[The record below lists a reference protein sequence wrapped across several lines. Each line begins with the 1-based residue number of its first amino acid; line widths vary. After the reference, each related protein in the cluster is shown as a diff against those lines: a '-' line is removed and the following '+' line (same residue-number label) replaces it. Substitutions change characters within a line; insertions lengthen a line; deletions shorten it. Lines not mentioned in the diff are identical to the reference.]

1 MRAIQRLSDKI
12 TGFCLLRLGIPW
24 RSPLCLNAIA
34 INVSSLMAKAKS
46 VYRCE
51 QCGSDHPKWSGQ
63 CTECGE
69 WNSLVELNI
78 APVVSHRASSKSS
91 GGYAGQAAAVTTL
104 NQISVSRETRLA
116 TGIGE
121 FDRVLG
127 GGLVTGSVV
136 LIGGDPGIGKS
147 TILLQTATHMA
158 SKQSPALYVTGEES
172 LSQVALRA
180 QRLDLATD
188 QLKVMAETCVE
199 RICEVLAQQRPA
211 VAILDSIQ
219 TLYTES
225 LQSAPGGVSQ
235 IRESAAILTRYAK
248 NSGTALFIVGHVTK
262 EGSLAGPRV
271 LEHMVDCVL
280 YFEGQSDSRYR
291 MIRAVKNRF
300 GAVNELGVFGMTD
313 KGLREVANPSAI
325 FLSRYDEAIPGSIV
339 MISRE
344 GTRPLLVEVQAL
356 VDDAHGQPR
365 RVALG
370 LEQNRL
376 NMLLAVMH
384 RHGEVQ
390 TSGQDV
396 YVNIVGGLKIT
407 ETGSDL
413 AVLLACASSI
423 RTKALPQQLA
433 VFGEVG
439 LSGEIRPVP
448 NGQERLKE
456 AVKHGFKHIILPRGN
471 APQKEIPG
479 VNIIAVARLHEAL
492 SEAMRLSEE
501 LC

>member
-1 MRAIQRLSDKI
+1 MSKI
-12 TGFCLLRLGIPW
+12 KT
-24 RSPLCLNAIA
+24 
-34 INVSSLMAKAKS
+34 

-51 QCGSDHPKWSGQ
+51 QCGTAHPKWVGQ
-63 CTECGE
+63 CNDCGE
-69 WNSLVELNI
+69 WNSLVESQVEI
-78 APVVSHRASSKSS
+78 VSSMHKGKIGIKT
-91 GGYAGQAAAVTTL
+91 GGYAGQNTSITTL
-104 NQISVSRETRLA
+104 DKVEISYETRTS

-158 SKQSPALYVTGEES
+158 EQQSALYITGEES
-172 LSQVALRA
+172 LSQVAMRA
-180 QRLDLATD
+180 KRLELPLNR
-188 QLKVMAETCVE
+188 LKVMAETCVE
-199 RICEVLAQQRPA
+199 RICEVLAHERPQMA
-211 VAILDSIQ
+211 VLDSIQ
-219 TLYTES
+219 TLYTETI
-225 LQSAPGGVSQ
+225 QSAPGGISQ
-235 IRESAAILTRYAK
+235 IRESAAILTRFAK
-248 NSGTALFIVGHVTK
+248 HTDTALFIVGHVTK
-262 EGSLAGPRV
+262 EGALAGPRV

-313 KGLREVANPSAI
+313 KGLKEVANPSAI
-325 FLSRYDEAIPGSIV
+325 FLSRYDEPIAGSVV

-356 VDDAHGQPR
+356 LDDAHGQPR

-376 NMLLAVMH
+376 SMLLAVMH
-384 RHGEVQ
+384 RHGGVH
-390 TSGQDV
+390 TVGQDV

-413 AVLLACASSI
+413 AVLLACASSL
-423 RTKALPQQLA
+423 RNHALPQHLA

-448 NGQERLKE
+448 NGQERIKE
-456 AVKHGFKHIILPRGN
+456 AQKHGFKTIILPRAN
-471 APQKEIPG
+471 TPQK
-479 VNIIAVARLHEAL
+479 NIAGLNIVPVSRLHEAL
-492 SEAMRLSEE
+492 GAVMDLVE
-501 LC
+501 

>member
-1 MRAIQRLSDKI
+1 
-12 TGFCLLRLGIPW
+12 
-24 RSPLCLNAIA
+24 
-34 INVSSLMAKAKS
+34 MAKAKT

-51 QCGSDHPKWSGQ
+51 QCGADHSKWAGQ
-63 CTECGE
+63 CSECGE
-69 WNSLVELNI
+69 WNSLTEVVVEPAVN
-78 APVVSHRASSKSS
+78 HRAKPNLG
-91 GGYAGQAAAVTTL
+91 GGYAGQAANITTL
-104 NQISVSRETRLA
+104 NKVSVSHETRLP

-158 SKQSPALYVTGEES
+158 SANSAALYVTGEES

-180 QRLDLATD
+180 QRLDLPTD
-188 QLKVMAETCVE
+188 RLKVMAETCVE
-199 RICEVLAQQRPA
+199 RICEVLAHERPA

-219 TLYTES
+219 TLYTET

-235 IRESAAILTRYAK
+235 IRESAALLTRFAK
-248 NSGTALFIVGHVTK
+248 NSGTALFLVGHVTK
-262 EGSLAGPRV
+262 EGALAGPRV

-384 RHGEVQ
+384 RHGGVQ

-396 YVNIVGGLKIT
+396 YVNVVGGLKIT

-413 AVLLACASSI
+413 AVLLACASSL
-423 RTKALPQQLA
+423 RGKALPNNWLYLA
-433 VFGEVG
+433 KSACLGKSVQFPMGRNV
-439 LSGEIRPVP
+439 LKKRP
-448 NGQERLKE
+448 NMG
-456 AVKHGFKHIILPRGN
+456 
-471 APQKEIPG
+471 
-479 VNIIAVARLHEAL
+479 
-492 SEAMRLSEE
+492 SST
-501 LC
+501 

>member
-1 MRAIQRLSDKI
+1 MS
-12 TGFCLLRLGIPW
+12 
-24 RSPLCLNAIA
+24 
-34 INVSSLMAKAKS
+34 KAKT

-51 QCGSDHPKWSGQ
+51 QCGTDHPKWAGQ
-63 CTECGE
+63 CSDCGE
-69 WNSLVELNI
+69 WNSLVETRLETI
-78 APVVSHRASSKSS
+78 AAMTHRAKAGTNNKA
-91 GGYAGQAAAVTTL
+91 GGYAGQSSQVTTL
-104 NQISVSRETRLA
+104 DQVKVSTESRGS
-116 TGIGE
+116 TGISE

-147 TILLQTATHMA
+147 TILLQTATYMA
-158 SKQSPALYVTGEES
+158 SQQSALYITGEES
-172 LSQVALRA
+172 LSQVAMRA
-180 QRLDLATD
+180 KRLDLPLNA
-188 QLKVMAETCVE
+188 LKVMAETCVE
-199 RICEVLAQQRPA
+199 RICDVLAQERPQMA
-211 VAILDSIQ
+211 VLDSIQ
-219 TLYTES
+219 TLYTETI
-225 LQSAPGGVSQ
+225 QSAPGGVSQ
-235 IRESAAILTRYAK
+235 IKESAAILTRFAK
-248 NSGTALFIVGHVTK
+248 HTGTSLFIVGHVTK
-262 EGSLAGPRV
+262 EGALAGPRV

-291 MIRAVKNRF
+291 MIRAIKNRF

-313 KGLREVANPSAI
+313 KGLKEVANPSAI
-325 FLSRYDEAIPGSIV
+325 FLSRYDEAIPGSVV

-384 RHGEVQ
+384 RHGGVH
-390 TSGQDV
+390 TMGQDV

-413 AVLLACASSI
+413 AVLLACASSL
-423 RTKALPQQLA
+423 RGKALPQHLA

-456 AVKHGFKHIILPRGN
+456 AQKHGFKTIILPKGN
-471 APQKEIPG
+471 APQQQIKG
-479 VNIIAVARLHEAL
+479 LNIIAVARLHEAL
-492 SEAMRLSEE
+492 QAAME
-501 LC
+501 LDTE